1 MSKKENTWELIK
13 FLITGVVCAAAD
25 FLTTSLFLKICA
37 GLPGPAQSAISLLAG
52 FIVGVILNYILST
65 YWVFRGKQDSKVT
78 KSVLFI
84 VLFIVFSAIAYGL
97 SYGTYELSRFIIVK
111 ASNININDANI
122 NYILQFTFWG
132 DALFWLFALAFVLKT
147 LVGLIWNYFTRKYI
161 LYKRK
166 SPVKEDKAFN
176 KTRHNL
182 YYRPYRLLFRTTHAP

>member
-1 MSKKENTWELIK
+1 MNKKENTWELIK

-25 FLTTSLFLKICA
+25 FLTTSLFLRICA
-37 GLPGPAQSAISLLAG
+37 GLPAAAQSAISLLAG

-78 KSVLFI
+78 RSALFI
-84 VLFIVFSAIAYGL
+84 VLFIIFSAIAYGL
-97 SYGTYELSRFIIVK
+97 SYGTYELCRFIFANAAHV
-111 ASNININDANI
+111 NINDANI
-122 NYILQFTFWG
+122 NYILQFRFWG

-166 SPVKEDKAFN
+166 NNPEEA
-176 KTRHNL
+176 
-182 YYRPYRLLFRTTHAP
+182 

>member
-1 MSKKENTWELIK
+1 MNKKENTWELIK

-25 FLTTSLFLKICA
+25 FLTTSLFLRICA

-52 FIVGVILNYILST
+52 FMVGVILNYILST

-78 KSVLFI
+78 KSVKFI

-97 SYGTYELSRFIIVK
+97 SYGTYELCRVIIWN
-111 ASNININDANI
+111 AGSININDANI

-166 SPVKEDKAFN
+166 NVEKEKVEEE
-176 KTRHNL
+176 
-182 YYRPYRLLFRTTHAP
+182 